1 MRGVAL
7 AGIIATGFGVGAY
20 YATGHFGAFS
30 GTNLLLGVGALV
42 VALASGARRLRSAGG
57 PHARRVI
64 ARGLL
69 LIAGAL
75 ALALK

>member
-30 GTNLLLGVGALV
+30 GTNLLLGVGARSPAGRTDSPARAESLARPRAVTPTPALV
-42 VALASGARRLRSAGG
+42 LRVSST
-57 PHARRVI
+57 VTS
-64 ARGLL
+64 
-69 LIAGAL
+69 
-75 ALALK
+75 